1 MSSKPEPSI
10 TIAGRKIGP
19 GHPAFI
25 VLELSCNHHQKK
37 DEAFKLIDAAVGTG
51 ADAVK
56 LQTYTADTMTIDSNQ
71 EWFTVDIPAGPASW
85 NKQTLHDL
93 YKQAYTPWEWQ
104 PELKKYAEKKGII
117 LFSTPFD
124 ETAVDFLEKMDVPAY
139 KIASYE
145 LLHVPLLRK
154 VAKTGKPII
163 ASVGFASSNEVE
175 FAYNI
180 LKGAGAK
187 EIALLHCIT
196 GYTDQPKAED
206 MNLATIADLSKQF
219 NIVSGFSYN
228 DAGIDFPVAA
238 VKAGASIV
246 EIHFILDRKL
256 GGFDE
261 RFSSEPAEVTEMIK
275 RIRSFESG
283 VDKELTPTEESAIG
297 EVHYGPVD
305 EAEVQIEKYRRSI
318 CIDRDVKAGEEI
330 TPFNVRLVRSGKPG
344 LSGMEWDNV
353 QEKKFKND
361 FEKGTP
367 LSWDLIGQ

>member
-56 LQTYTADTMTIDSNQ
+56 LQTFTADTMTIDSNQ

-104 PELKKYAEKKGII
+104 PELKKYAEGKGLI
-117 LFSTPFD
+117 LFSTSFD

-163 ASVGFASSNEVE
+163 ASVGFASSDEVE

-180 LKGAGAK
+180 LKAAGAK

-206 MNLATIADLSKQF
+206 MNLATIADLSTRF
-219 NIVSGFSYN
+219 GIVSGFSYN

-238 VKAGASIV
+238 AKAGASII

-261 RFSSEPAEVTEMIK
+261 RFSSEPQEVTEMIR
-275 RIRSFESG
+275 RIREFETKKDTSLSDLEKAALG
-283 VDKELTPTEESAIG
+283 NI
-297 EVHYGPVD
+297 HYGPVA
-305 EAEVQIEKYRRSI
+305 EAEVQMQKYRRSI
-318 CIDRDVKAGEEI
+318 CIDRDVKAGEEVS
-330 TPFNVRLVRSGKPG
+330 PENVRLVRC
-344 LSGMEWDNV
+344 GMPRLWGMDWDNV
-353 QEKKFKND
+353 LGKKFVKNFD
-361 FEKGTP
+361 RGTP
-367 LSWDLIGQ
+367 LSWDSIEK

>member
-1 MSSKPEPSI
+1 MASKPSI
-10 TIAGRKIGP
+10 TIANRKIGSDYP
-19 GHPAFI
+19 CFV

-37 DEAFKLIDAAVGTG
+37 DEAFALIDAAAETG

-56 LQTYTADTMTIDSNQ
+56 LQTYTADTMTIDSHQ
-71 EWFTVDIPAGPASW
+71 EWFTVNIPSGPKSW
-85 NKQTLHDL
+85 NKQTLHNL

-104 PELKKYAEKKGII
+104 PELKKYADKKGII

-145 LLHVPLLRK
+145 LLHVPLLRR

-163 ASVGFASSNEVE
+163 ASTGFASFDEVK
-175 FAYNI
+175 FTFRT
-180 LKGAGAK
+180 LKDAGATK
-187 EIALLHCIT
+187 IAFLHCVT
-196 GYTDQPKAED
+196 GYTDKPKARD
-206 MNLATIADLSKQF
+206 MNLATIGDLREKF

-256 GGFDE
+256 GGFDQ
-261 RFSSEPAEVTEMIK
+261 RFSSEPAEVEEMIK
-275 RIRSFESG
+275 RIRKFESG
-283 VDKELTPTEESAIG
+283 GDRNLSAREKAAIG
-297 EVHYGPVD
+297 RVHYGPVA
-305 EAEVQIEKYRRSI
+305 EAEVQIQKYRRSI
-318 CIDRDVKAGEEI
+318 CIDRDVKAGEKVSPE
-330 TPFNVRLVRSGKPG
+330 NVRLIRSGKPG

-353 QEKKFKND
+353 QGKKFND
-361 FEKGTP
+361 DFVKGIP
-367 LSWDLIGQ
+367 LSWDLLGK

>member
-1 MSSKPEPSI
+1 MKGQPSI
-10 TIAGRKIGP
+10 TIADRKIGSGYP
-19 GHPAFI
+19 CFI
-25 VLELSCNHHQKK
+25 VTELSCNHHQKK
-37 DEAFKLIDAAVGTG
+37 DEALALIDAAKAAG

-56 LQTYTADTMTIDSNQ
+56 LQTYTADTMTIDSDQ
-71 EWFTVDIPAGPASW
+71 EWFTVDIPAGPKSW
-85 NKQTLHDL
+85 NKQALHDL

-104 PELKKYAEKKGII
+104 PELKKYAEAKGLI

-145 LLHVPLLRK
+145 LLHVPLLRR

-163 ASVGFASSNEVE
+163 ASCGFASLEEVE
-175 FAYNI
+175 FAYKT
-180 LKGAGAK
+180 LKGAGAG
-187 EIALLHCIT
+187 EVALLHCIT
-196 GYTDQPKAED
+196 GYTDKPRAQD
-206 MNLATIADLSKQF
+206 MNLATIADLSRRF
-219 NIVSGFSYN
+219 GIVSGFSYN

-261 RFSSEPAEVTEMIK
+261 RFSAEPKEVTRMIR
-275 RIRSFESG
+275 RIREFETGKDTGLS
-283 VDKELTPTEESAIG
+283 DLEKAAIG
-297 EVHYGPVD
+297 NVHYGPVA
-305 EAEVQIEKYRRSI
+305 EAEVQIQKYRRSI
-318 CIDRDVKAGEEI
+318 CIDRDVKAGEEVN
-330 TPFNVRLVRSGKPG
+330 PASVRLVRSGKPG

-353 QEKKFKND
+353 QGKKFEND

-367 LSWDLIGQ
+367 LSWDLISQ